1 MTTPDPRKIEF
12 KRYATYKHYTRA
24 MEAAKRYRG
33 WVERKT
39 TKRLGGPRGGRF
51 VRFGRGVA
59 MAPAGLIEYGGVI
72 PPAFEKLYREPR
84 ASVRAMGPG
93 LIASG
98 RATIREFKKRPYEM
112 GGEIVGQ
119 AALTYGI
126 ERGTRFGGRQLTKF
140 SPRYVR
146 PSKIMPQKFQKIPK
160 TGIPATE
167 RVPIATSAADIKK
180 MFETGK
186 YTQKGKVV
194 YHAAP
199 TEWKFKPG
207 TKYFEVQA
215 GKSPVEALY
224 TGPEAYTPFAV
235 RAVERTWKPLKQ
247 QPKPM
252 FYRIGVEGV
261 DVPSQIPGVKAPRS
275 VLKPISGRLKGA
287 PQPVKAGEMFR
298 SYKAFVESQTRTGK
312 AYISPEAA
320 APVPWK
326 GVLEVEA
333 VIGKGAKLRPVAKPK
348 FTYTK
353 VPVIRRG
360 KVIGYDVVKIGLQDV
375 ELMKQSYL
383 AGVESARSSIPASVS
398 ALERARRGAVLQT
411 APRTPTIITPVPRDF
426 ERVQREHQKYVSSIR
441 SDINRIIEGVKRRK
455 PTYTI
460 GERRVPIIPSVI
472 RRPTTM
478 PRRAPETP
486 ETPRRPPKTPR
497 RAPERIVRET
507 PKQPPRRVPILP
519 IRPPDKRKEKKRKKK
534 YEEELKKFD
543 EMIIKYDPEAWLE
556 KHPIPT
562 LGEMLGKKK

>member
-1 MTTPDPRKIEF
+1 MVTPDPRKIEF
-12 KRYATYKHYTRA
+12 ERYATYKHYTRA
-24 MEAAKRYRG
+24 MEAAKRYRS

-39 TKRLGGPRGGRF
+39 TRRLGGPRGGRF

-59 MAPAGLIEYGGVI
+59 MAPAGLIEYGAVI

-93 LIASG
+93 LVASG
-98 RATIREFKKRPYEM
+98 KATIAEFKKRPYEM
-112 GGEIVGQ
+112 GGEIAGQ
-119 AALTYGI
+119 ALLTYGI
-126 ERGTRFGGRQLTKF
+126 ERSAKFGGRQLTKL
-140 SPRYVR
+140 SPRYIR
-146 PSKIMPQKFQKIPK
+146 PSKIMPTKFQKLPK
-160 TGIPATE
+160 QGIPSTE

-235 RAVERTWKPLKQ
+235 RAVERTWKPIKQ
-247 QPKPM
+247 QPKPI

-261 DVPSQIPGVKAPRS
+261 DVPSQIPGVKAPKS
-275 VLKPISGRLKGA
+275 VLKPISGRLKTA
-287 PQPVKAGEMFR
+287 PQPVKAGEAFR

-312 AYISPEAA
+312 AYISPEAT

-333 VIGKGAKLRPVAKPK
+333 VIGKGAKLKPTAKPK

-353 VPVIRRG
+353 VPVIKRG
-360 KVIGYDVVKIGLQDV
+360 RVIGYDVVKISLQDV

-383 AGVESARSSIPASVS
+383 SGVESIKSNIPTSVG
-398 ALERARRGAVLQT
+398 AVERTRRGAVLQT
-411 APRTPTIITPVPRDF
+411 SPRTPTIITPIPRDL
-426 ERVQREHQKYVSSIR
+426 ERVQRGYQKRIENVRSEINKIR
-441 SDINRIIEGVKRRK
+441 GRVERPIS
-455 PTYTI
+455 
-460 GERRVPIIPSVI
+460 ERRVSIVSTTIKRPTIIPE
-472 RRPTTM
+472 RPEREIEVPKI
-478 PRRAPETP
+478 PRI
-486 ETPRRPPKTPR
+486 PPKTPR
-497 RAPERIVRET
+497 KPPERITRET

-543 EMIIKYDPEAWLE
+543 EMMIKYDPEAWLE